1 MGAALALLSSALW
14 GTADFLG
21 GFMSR
26 RYHPVSVYGW
36 AQVFGCAALIAYA
49 IATGAWRDDLGYLPW
64 AIATGVVGLFAM
76 LAFYTALA
84 TGPMGI
90 VSPLVSVS
98 VVIPLGYALIRG
110 ESPAP
115 LQVLGI
121 VIAIIGIL
129 LASGPELNDAKSAR
143 PLLLAALSALGFGV
157 FTIFLDLGSEVSP
170 VMTVTGSR
178 ITVVALMTIVA
189 AIARSVGGIVGRD
202 LGVIAAL
209 GILEA
214 ASNVMFAAAIAMDML
229 STTAVLGSLY
239 PVTTAV
245 LAAIVLR
252 ERLKP
257 IQYVGVVAAMS
268 GVVLIAGF
276 G

>member
-1 MGAALALLSSALW
+1 MGAVLALLSSALW

-49 IATGAWRDDLGYLPW
+49 ITTGAWRDDLGYLPW

-268 GVVLIAGF
+268 GVVLISGF

>member
-1 MGAALALLSSALW
+1 MGAVLALVSSALW

-64 AIATGVVGLFAM
+64 AIATGVVGLVAM

-90 VSPLVSVS
+90 VSPLVAVS
-98 VVIPLGYALIRG
+98 VVIPMGYALIRG
-110 ESPAP
+110 EAPAP

-121 VIAIIGIL
+121 VIAVIGIL
-129 LASGPELNDAKSAR
+129 LASGPELNDSRSAR
-143 PLLLAALSALGFGV
+143 PLVLAGLSALGFGV

-178 ITVVALMTIVA
+178 ITVVVLMVVVA
-189 AIARSVGGIVGRD
+189 AIARTTGGIGGRD
-202 LGVIAAL
+202 LGVIASL

-214 ASNVMFAAAIAMDML
+214 ASNVMFAVAISMGML

-239 PVTTAV
+239 PVATAV

-252 ERLKP
+252 ERLKG
-257 IQYVGVVAAMS
+257 IQYVGVAAAMC

>member
-1 MGAALALLSSALW
+1 MGAVLALLSSALW

-36 AQVFGCAALIAYA
+36 AQVFGCAALVAYA

-64 AIATGVVGLFAM
+64 AIATGVVGLLAM

-157 FTIFLDLGSEVSP
+157 FTVFLDLGSEVSP

-178 ITVVALMTIVA
+178 ITVVVLMIIVA
-189 AIARSVGGIVGRD
+189 AIARSAGGIGGRD
-202 LGVIAAL
+202 LGVIASL

-214 ASNVMFAAAIAMDML
+214 ASNVMFAVAITMDML

-245 LAAIVLR
+245 LAAVVLR

>member
-1 MGAALALLSSALW
+1 MGAVLALLSSALW

-36 AQVFGCAALIAYA
+36 AQVFGCAGLVAYA

-64 AIATGVVGLFAM
+64 AIATGVVGLLAM

-157 FTIFLDLGSEVSP
+157 FTVFLDLGSEVSP

-178 ITVVALMTIVA
+178 ITVVVLMIVVA
-189 AIARSVGGIVGRD
+189 AIARSAGGIGGRD
-202 LGVIAAL
+202 LGVIASL

-214 ASNVMFAAAIAMDML
+214 ASNVMFAVAITMDML

-245 LAAIVLR
+245 LAAVVLR

>member
-1 MGAALALLSSALW
+1 MGAVLALLSSALW

-49 IATGAWRDDLGYLPW
+49 ITTGAWRDDLGYLPW

-178 ITVVALMTIVA
+178 ITVVVLMIIVA

-214 ASNVMFAAAIAMDML
+214 ASNVMFALAIAMDML

>member
-1 MGAALALLSSALW
+1 MGAVLALLSSALW

-36 AQVFGCAALIAYA
+36 AQVFGCVALVAYA

-64 AIATGVVGLFAM
+64 AIATGVVGLLAM

-115 LQVLGI
+115 LQVFGI
-121 VIAIIGIL
+121 VIAIVGIL

-157 FTIFLDLGSEVSP
+157 FTVFLDLGSEVSP

-178 ITVVALMTIVA
+178 ITVVVLMIIVA
-189 AIARSVGGIVGRD
+189 AITRSAGGIGGRD
-202 LGVIAAL
+202 LGVIASL

-214 ASNVMFAAAIAMDML
+214 ASNVMFAVAITMDML

-245 LAAIVLR
+245 LAAVVLR

>member
-1 MGAALALLSSALW
+1 MGAVLALLSSALW

-36 AQVFGCAALIAYA
+36 AQVFGCAALVAYA

-64 AIATGVVGLFAM
+64 AIATGVVGLLAM

-115 LQVLGI
+115 LQVFGI
-121 VIAIIGIL
+121 VIAIVGIL

-157 FTIFLDLGSEVSP
+157 FTVFLDLGSEVSP

-178 ITVVALMTIVA
+178 ITVVVLMIIVA

-202 LGVIAAL
+202 LGVIASL

-214 ASNVMFAAAIAMDML
+214 ASNVMFALAIAMDML

>member
-1 MGAALALLSSALW
+1 
-14 GTADFLG
+14 
-21 GFMSR
+21 
-26 RYHPVSVYGW
+26 
-36 AQVFGCAALIAYA
+36 
-49 IATGAWRDDLGYLPW
+49 
-64 AIATGVVGLFAM
+64 M

-90 VSPLVSVS
+90 VSPLVAVS
-98 VVIPLGYALIRG
+98 VVIPMGYALIRG
-110 ESPAP
+110 ETPAP

-121 VIAIIGIL
+121 VVAVIGIL
-129 LASGPELNDAKSAR
+129 LASGPELNDSRSAR
-143 PLLLAALSALGFGV
+143 PMLLAVLSALGFGV

-178 ITVVALMTIVA
+178 ITVVVLMVLVA
-189 AIARSVGGIVGRD
+189 AIARTTGGIGGRD
-202 LGVIAAL
+202 LGVIASL

-214 ASNVMFAAAIAMDML
+214 ASNVMFAVAITLDML

-239 PVTTAV
+239 PVATAL

-252 ERLKP
+252 ERLKG
-257 IQYVGVVAAMS
+257 IQYVGVAAAMC